1 MLKEIDLKREQRLV
15 LTNAPFHLWGE
26 EYFEGGGKPQ
36 RFFSLYYIVFIF
48 YSWSVKPKSAYQLPK
63 KLIFLIWQKYKGKL
77 YCLEV
82 LLTIKNGG

>member
-36 RFFSLYYIVFIF
+36 RFFFFILYSFH
-48 YSWSVKPKSAYQLPK
+48 
-63 KLIFLIWQKYKGKL
+63 FL
-77 YCLEV
+77 
-82 LLTIKNGG
+82 